1 VHFGGPSPRPDAP
14 PAHGCGALR
23 HLLTDNHEARPAQ
36 RRHIRRAI
44 SIYRSLVAADVVERL
59 DEPDDRGRRVRVKID
74 LQSDFALNHP
84 LSPFVLEA
92 IPRLDEEAETHALD
106 VLSIVEATLDDPG
119 TILKAQLDRVKTE
132 LLAALKREGME
143 YEQRMEELA
152 KCEHPKPLRDFTYD
166 LFDAYRTRHP
176 WVGDHNIRPK
186 SVARDMFERG
196 MGFADY
202 VADYKVSRSEG
213 LLLRYLGDAYKGLVQ
228 NVPEDAK
235 TDEVLDLTE
244 WLGELVRQVD
254 SSLLDE
260 WGALHDAS
268 AEPGEAAAEKAAE
281 VIDHTH
287 HHLVDRPPPVTANR
301 RAFTVMVRNEAFR
314 RVELLAR
321 RDWATLAELDA
332 EAAGEAAGPNVGAW
346 TADAWRAAAEPYFAE
361 HATIG
366 IGPEARAASRFV
378 IETGADAWRV
388 RQVLEDP
395 DGNDEWGL
403 ELTVD
408 LTASDEQGR
417 PVVAPAALARL

>member
-1 VHFGGPSPRPDAP
+1 
-14 PAHGCGALR
+14 
-23 HLLTDNHEARPAQ
+23 
-36 RRHIRRAI
+36 
-44 SIYRSLVAADVVERL
+44 VVERL
-59 DEPDDRGRRVRVKID
+59 DEPDDRGRTVRVKID

-92 IPRLDEEAETHALD
+92 IPLLDAGAETYALD

-119 TILKAQLDRVKTE
+119 PILNAQLDRVKGE
-132 LLAALKREGME
+132 LIAELKRQGME

-152 KCEHPKPLRDFTYD
+152 KCEHPKPLREFTYD

-186 SVARDMFERG
+186 AVARDLYERG
-196 MGFADY
+196 MGFAGY
-202 VADYKVSRSEG
+202 IAEFKTTRSEG

-268 AEPGEAAAEKAAE
+268 AKPGQVASEKAAE

-314 RVELLAR
+314 RVELIAR
-321 RDWATLAELDA
+321 RHWAELAELDT
-332 EAAGEAAGPNVGAW
+332 EVDGGW
-346 TADAWRAAAEPYFAE
+346 TAEGWRTAAEPYFAE

-366 IGPEARAASRFV
+366 IGPESRSAARFLL
-378 IETGADAWRV
+378 ETGEGSYRV

-395 DGNDEWGL
+395 DGHDEWGL

-408 LTASDEQGR
+408 LAASDEQGR
-417 PVVAPAALARL
+417 AVVAPVAISRL

>member
-1 VHFGGPSPRPDAP
+1 
-14 PAHGCGALR
+14 
-23 HLLTDNHEARPAQ
+23 
-36 RRHIRRAI
+36 
-44 SIYRSLVAADVVERL
+44 
-59 DEPDDRGRRVRVKID
+59 VRVKVD

-92 IPRLDEEAETHALD
+92 IPLLDAEAETHALD

-119 TILKAQLDRVKTE
+119 PILNAQLDRVKGE
-132 LLAALKREGME
+132 LIAELKRQGME

-152 KCEHPKPLRDFTYD
+152 KCEHPKPLREFTYD
-166 LFDAYRTRHP
+166 LFDAYRQRHP

-186 SVARDMFERG
+186 AVARDLFERG

-202 VADYKVSRSEG
+202 VADFKITRSEG

-235 TDEVLDLTE
+235 TDAVLDLTE

-260 WGALHDAS
+260 WGALHDATDP
-268 AEPGEAAAEKAAE
+268 EEAAE

-301 RAFTVMVRNEAFR
+301 RAFTVMIRNEAFR
-314 RVELLAR
+314 RVELVAR
-321 RDWATLAELDA
+321 RRWTALAELDA
-332 EAAGEAAGPNVGAW
+332 DVDGGW
-346 TADAWRAAAEPYFAE
+346 TAAAWQEAAEPYLAE
-361 HATIG
+361 HASVG
-366 IGPEARAASRFV
+366 IGPEARTAARFLLD
-378 IETGADAWRV
+378 TGSDPWRV

-395 DGNDEWGL
+395 EGHDEWGL

-408 LTASDEQGR
+408 RAASDEEGR
-417 PVVAPAALARL
+417 AVLVPAGITRL